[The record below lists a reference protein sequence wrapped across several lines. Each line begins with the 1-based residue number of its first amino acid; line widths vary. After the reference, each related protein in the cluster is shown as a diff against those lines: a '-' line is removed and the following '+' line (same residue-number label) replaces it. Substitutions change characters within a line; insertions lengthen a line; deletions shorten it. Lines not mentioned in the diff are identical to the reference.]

1 MAQNSLQ
8 HHGDKEFFLF
18 SFCKQVSYIISTQ
31 VAVYVEALIEK
42 QLDKLFAVKTTN
54 GLLKQAVFYFDL
66 RVIIA
71 LEYFGQ
77 CKCWTI
83 PVQCEAKISLDL
95 SFALFAWLL
104 CLSFW
109 ISNILN

>member
-8 HHGDKEFFLF
+8 HHGDKKLFLLGL
-18 SFCKQVSYIISTQ
+18 CKQVSYIISAQ
-31 VAVYVEALIEK
+31 IAVYVEALVEK

-54 GLLKQAVFYFDL
+54 RLLEETVLYFDL

-77 CKCWTI
+77 CERRTI
-83 PVQCEAKISLDL
+83 PI
-95 SFALFAWLL
+95 
-104 CLSFW
+104 
-109 ISNILN
+109 